1 MASYSFYFN
10 HCIERVWNSIF
21 LQLSQIYDTG
31 DVLFALK
38 GVGKIGILARRL
50 VLLLN
55 VEEVVTDGGNYSN
68 GLVVCRFGR
77 DVLIFFNCFIVEQ
90 GLMIEIVES
99 LGFVWEHDGFV
110 AALG

>member
-10 HCIERVWNSIF
+10 HCIERVCNSIF

>member
-1 MASYSFYFN
+1 LASYSFYFN
-10 HCIERVWNSIF
+10 HCIERVCNSIF

-55 VEEVVTDGGNYSN
+55 VEEVVTDGGNDSN
-68 GLVVCRFGR
+68 GLVVCRFGSN
-77 DVLIFFNCFIVEQ
+77 VLIFFNCFIVEH
-90 GLMIEIVES
+90 GLRI
-99 LGFVWEHDGFV
+99 
-110 AALG
+110 